1 LAAYIS
7 GGRMLAAALRQD
19 HPSAHRNHAATR
31 IRRLRLQPIR
41 HRWSY
46 QCGAPFSGRVSVS
59 RTVER
64 PCGFLLRDI
73 EGPAMAEDGKS
84 WWFGPFGRGDLAT
97 QAAVL
102 LPVMAIAVMSA
113 WTMGARGQSV
123 EPSVQTAVAV
133 QGASPG
139 DPAPAKAEAAPP
151 PAASAVNGL
160 KITSQSWRRG
170 GLGSNALFN
179 FTVRNTNDYAVG
191 DIEVACTFVRHDG
204 SRLTERKRVIPDA
217 VVRTKS
223 RNTFARVH
231 IGFVNVNADKAKCAL
246 VAASRL

>member
-1 LAAYIS
+1 M
-7 GGRMLAAALRQD
+7 RRPVQRQ
-19 HPSAHRNHAATR
+19 
-31 IRRLRLQPIR
+31 
-41 HRWSY
+41 
-46 QCGAPFSGRVSVS
+46 SVS
-59 RTVER
+59 QPYGAAPVRLFA
-64 PCGFLLRDI
+64 CGECDI
-73 EGPAMAEDGKS
+73 EGLAMAEDGKS
-84 WWFGPFGRGDLAT
+84 WWRKFGPFGRGDLAT

-139 DPAPAKAEAAPP
+139 DPAPAKADVAAPAP
-151 PAASAVNGL
+151 VASAVNGL

-191 DIEVACTFVRHDG
+191 DIEVACTFARHDG
-204 SRLTERKRVIPDA
+204 SPLTERKRVIPDA

-223 RNTFARVH
+223 RKTFARVH